1 MTKFTDLV
9 KKTLYLGVGAAA
21 YAGEKASHTLKD
33 LQKASPGLRNLQE
46 QAQSLVNGLVE
57 RGEVTAEEAQ
67 KIMNEWVKRHQNG
80 ADQVS
85 PRTPRPIPIDEQPM
99 TPADPLAGLR
109 EQVAHLRQE
118 LDNLRQKGRNS

>member
-1 MTKFTDLV
+1 MAKFTDLV

-33 LQKASPGLRNLQE
+33 LQRASPSLRNLQE

-67 KIMNEWVKRHQNG
+67 KIMNEWVRRHQDG
-80 ADQVS
+80 ADQAS
-85 PRTPRPIPIDEQPM
+85 PPTPRSIPIDEQPI
-99 TPADPLAGLR
+99 TPVDSLSGLR
-109 EQVAHLRQE
+109 QQVTHLRQE
-118 LDNLRQKGRNS
+118 LDNLRQKVRNS